1 MARIALA
8 AASVAVIALVA
19 VLLVKARPDSG
30 GIGGASAPSV
40 ATGAG
45 TSPAGEGGS
54 PSSGGTS
61 PLAHREPIRLSEAAA
76 APEPSALPAPDEV
89 AEARARVI
97 EEFERAPS
105 LAPEILDQ
113 NYKAK
118 PMRDAR
124 KSFARGDYPTALARA
139 EDALAVEPD
148 SHSARVVAVMSAC
161 AMNDAAVAQAHADK
175 LDDLR
180 KTRVA
185 RRCRQYGIMIKN
197 VRPVDEHQ

>member
-8 AASVAVIALVA
+8 GAALVVVALVA
-19 VLLVKARPDSG
+19 VLLVKARPGSGGDSG
-30 GIGGASAPSV
+30 SAPSV
-40 ATGAG
+40 AAGGAASSGEGSSPSSAG
-45 TSPAGEGGS
+45 TSS
-54 PSSGGTS
+54 
-61 PLAHREPIRLSEAAA
+61 LAHREPIGLSEMPA
-76 APEPSALPAPDEV
+76 APEPSPLPAPEEV
-89 AEARARVI
+89 VEARARVI
-97 EEFERAPS
+97 DEFERAPN

-148 SHSARVVAVMSAC
+148 SSSARVVAVMSAC
-161 AMNDAAVAQAHADK
+161 AMNEEAVAQAHAEK

-185 RRCRQYGIMIKN
+185 RRCRQYGITIKN
-197 VRPVDEHQ
+197 VRPVDENQ